1 MKGLE
6 NNAAELFR
14 LMDRVRKAWQSVT
27 PCEHLSKSQFGTL
40 MAIAHHGRMPGQSCT
55 PSQEHGALTLTALAG
70 AMHQSLPALSQRVS
84 ALEAQGYVERVPA
97 PADRRVIGVCV
108 TPEGRT
114 VMEVAYRRFGSILSQ
129 SIDYLG
135 PIILKR
141 FCICWANWPLRW
153 SRRSPH
159 RKKNGRVIPNDEI
172 EALPKALY
180 RLRAGGHRADVLPG
194 RRGS

>member
-84 ALEAQGYVERVPA
+84 ALEAQGYVERVPD
-97 PADRRVIGVCV
+97 PDDRRVIGVCG

-114 VMEVAYRRFGSILSQ
+114 VMEVAYRRSAAFFPGRSTILA
-129 SIDYLG
+129 
-135 PIILKR
+135 PKILKR

>member
-84 ALEAQGYVERVPA
+84 ALEAQGYVERVPD
-97 PADRRVIGVCV
+97 PDDRRVIGVCV

-114 VMEVAYRRFGSILSQ
+114 VMEVAYRRFGSILSR

-135 PIILKR
+135 PKILKR

>member
-14 LMDRVRKAWQSVT
+14 LMDRVRKAWQGVT

-40 MAIAHHGRMPGQSCT
+40 MAIAHHGRMPGQRCT
-55 PSQEHGALTLTALAG
+55 PAQEQSPLTLTALAG

-84 ALEAQGYVERVPA
+84 VLEAQGYVERVPD
-97 PADRRVIGVCV
+97 PDDRRVIGVCV

-129 SIDYLG
+129 AIDYLG
-135 PIILKR
+135 PQNFETLLHLMGEL
-141 FCICWANWPLRW
+141 A
-153 SRRSPH
+153 
-159 RKKNGRVIPNDEI
+159 V
-172 EALPKALY
+172 ALEQAVATQEEERESDSK
-180 RLRAGGHRADVLPG
+180 
-194 RRGS
+194 

>member
-84 ALEAQGYVERVPA
+84 ALEAMWSACPTRMT
-97 PADRRVIGVCV
+97 GVSS
-108 TPEGRT
+108 
-114 VMEVAYRRFGSILSQ
+114 AS
-129 SIDYLG
+129 
-135 PIILKR
+135 
-141 FCICWANWPLRW
+141 A
-153 SRRSPH
+153 SP
-159 RKKNGRVIPNDEI
+159 
-172 EALPKALY
+172 
-180 RLRAGGHRADVLPG
+180 
-194 RRGS
+194 RRGAL

>member
-84 ALEAQGYVERVPA
+84 ALEAQGYVERVPD
-97 PADRRVIGVCV
+97 PDDRRVIGVCV

-114 VMEVAYRRFGSILSQ
+114 VMEVAYRRFGSILPGRST
-129 SIDYLG
+129 ILA
-135 PIILKR
+135 PKILKR

>member
-84 ALEAQGYVERVPA
+84 ALEAQGYVE
-97 PADRRVIGVCV
+97 
-108 TPEGRT
+108 GRT
-114 VMEVAYRRFGSILSQ
+114 VMEVAYRRFGSILSR

-135 PIILKR
+135 PQNFETLLHLLGELAI
-141 FCICWANWPLRW
+141 
-153 SRRSPH
+153 
-159 RKKNGRVIPNDEI
+159 
-172 EALPKALY
+172 ALEQAVAAQEEERESDSK
-180 RLRAGGHRADVLPG
+180 
-194 RRGS
+194 

>member
-6 NNAAELFR
+6 NNAADLFR

-84 ALEAQGYVERVPA
+84 ALEAQGYVERVPD
-97 PADRRVIGVCV
+97 PDDRRVIGVCV

-114 VMEVAYRRFGSILSQ
+114 VMEVAYRRFGSILSR

-135 PIILKR
+135 PQNFETLLHLLGELAI
-141 FCICWANWPLRW
+141 
-153 SRRSPH
+153 
-159 RKKNGRVIPNDEI
+159 
-172 EALPKALY
+172 ALEQAVAAQEEERESDSK
-180 RLRAGGHRADVLPG
+180 
-194 RRGS
+194 

>member
-70 AMHQSLPALSQRVS
+70 AMHQSLPAMRPARQR
-84 ALEAQGYVERVPA
+84 AGGTGLCERVPD
-97 PADRRVIGVCV
+97 PDDRRVIGVCV
-108 TPEGRT
+108 TPEG
-114 VMEVAYRRFGSILSQ
+114 
-129 SIDYLG
+129 
-135 PIILKR
+135 
-141 FCICWANWPLRW
+141 
-153 SRRSPH
+153 
-159 RKKNGRVIPNDEI
+159 
-172 EALPKALY
+172 AL
-180 RLRAGGHRADVLPG
+180 
-194 RRGS
+194 

>member
-40 MAIAHHGRMPGQSCT
+40 MAIAH
-55 PSQEHGALTLTALAG
+55 
-70 AMHQSLPALSQRVS
+70 LPALSQRVS
-84 ALEAQGYVERVPA
+84 ALEAQGYVERVPD
-97 PADRRVIGVCV
+97 PDDRRVIGVCV

-135 PIILKR
+135 PQNFETLLHLLGELAI
-141 FCICWANWPLRW
+141 
-153 SRRSPH
+153 
-159 RKKNGRVIPNDEI
+159 
-172 EALPKALY
+172 ALEQAVAAQEEERESDSK
-180 RLRAGGHRADVLPG
+180 
-194 RRGS
+194 